1 MGNIKLPFIDSDVL
15 YRDLTVNHKRENN
28 HNLCK
33 LLSNINYDKFDNGY
47 VLLFDIKYHDSINQR
62 SQLKL
67 IVKSRVPRIKTTTLQ
82 MHFLFLYKILFFCSC
97 GIKRLPRDIW
107 SFDVEILLHDC

>member
-33 LLSNINYDKFDNGY
+33 LFQY
-47 VLLFDIKYHDSINQR
+47 
-62 SQLKL
+62 QL
-67 IVKSRVPRIKTTTLQ
+67 
-82 MHFLFLYKILFFCSC
+82 
-97 GIKRLPRDIW
+97 
-107 SFDVEILLHDC
+107 